1 MPVRLIDTLAT
12 TEPLA
17 ALFSDH
23 SILGAM
29 LGFEAAL
36 ARAEARVGVIP
47 ATAAEAIA
55 KAARP
60 EAFDAEELSRQ
71 ALRAG
76 TLSIPLVKALT
87 AAVRAVDPA
96 SAGFVHWG
104 ATSQDVSDT
113 AVVVLLARAAQI
125 LAADHQALAS
135 ALRSLSEAHA
145 QTVMLGRTL
154 LQPAPPVTFGLK
166 TAGWLA
172 AIERSGRRMEAA
184 FEEASVLQFGG
195 ASGTLAALGDR
206 GIQVSEELAKELGL
220 HNPPAPWHAH
230 RDRLAAL
237 VCACGVYAGS
247 LAKMARDVAL
257 LMQEEVSEA
266 SEPGGDG
273 RGGSSTMPHKRNPM
287 ACAVALAAAN
297 HVPGCVAN
305 FLHGM
310 TQEHERGIG
319 GWQAEWSTLASV
331 VQATGLVVASMR
343 EVAEGLTV
351 DAARMRANI
360 EATHG
365 VIFAERAMMLLGAKL
380 GRDRAHELLHEMTRQ
395 ALETGRRFAEIVGE
409 HPEAAGAL
417 SREEIDSL
425 DVPEHYLGSAEAF
438 RKRLLGTKI

>member
-1 MPVRLIDTLAT
+1 
-12 TEPLA
+12 
-17 ALFSDH
+17 
-23 SILGAM
+23 
-29 LGFEAAL
+29 
-36 ARAEARVGVIP
+36 
-47 ATAAEAIA
+47 
-55 KAARP
+55 
-60 EAFDAEELSRQ
+60 
-71 ALRAG
+71 
-76 TLSIPLVKALT
+76 
-87 AAVRAVDPA
+87 VRAADA
-96 SAGFVHWG
+96 DSARFVHWG

-113 AVVVLLARAAQI
+113 AMVVLLARAARI

-135 ALRSLSEAHA
+135 ALRRLSEAHA

-172 AIERSGRRMEAA
+172 AIERSGRRMQAA
-184 FEEASVLQFGG
+184 FEDASVLQFGG

-206 GIQVSEELAKELGL
+206 GIEVSEELAKELGL
-220 HNPPAPWHAH
+220 QNPPAPWHVH

-237 VCACGVYAGS
+237 VCACGVYTGS

-297 HVPGCVAN
+297 HLPGCVAN

-331 VQATGLVVASMR
+331 IQATGLVAASMR

-395 ALETGRRFAEIVGE
+395 ALKTGRRFADVVREQ
-409 HPEAAGAL
+409 PEAAGAL

>member
-1 MPVRLIDTLAT
+1 MPVRLIESLAT

-36 ARAEARVGVIP
+36 ARAEARAEVIP
-47 ATAAEAIA
+47 VAAAEAIA

-60 EAFDAEELSRQ
+60 EAFDAGELSRQ

-87 AAVRAVDPA
+87 AAVRAADAA
-96 SAGFVHWG
+96 SARFVHWG

-113 AVVVLLARAAQI
+113 AIVMLLARAAPI
-125 LAADHQALAS
+125 LAADHQALAR
-135 ALRSLSEAHA
+135 ALRHLSEAHA

-172 AIERSGRRMEAA
+172 AIERSGRRMHAA
-184 FEEASVLQFGG
+184 FEDASVLQFGG

-206 GIQVSEELAKELGL
+206 GIEVSEELAKELGL
-220 HNPPAPWHAH
+220 QNPPAPWHAH

-257 LMQEEVSEA
+257 LMQEEVGEA
-266 SEPGGDG
+266 RS
-273 RGGSSTMPHKRNPM
+273 
-287 ACAVALAAAN
+287 
-297 HVPGCVAN
+297 
-305 FLHGM
+305 
-310 TQEHERGIG
+310 QEHTSE
-319 GWQAEWSTLASV
+319 
-331 VQATGLVVASMR
+331 
-343 EVAEGLTV
+343 
-351 DAARMRANI
+351 
-360 EATHG
+360 
-365 VIFAERAMMLLGAKL
+365 
-380 GRDRAHELLHEMTRQ
+380 
-395 ALETGRRFAEIVGE
+395 
-409 HPEAAGAL
+409 
-417 SREEIDSL
+417 
-425 DVPEHYLGSAEAF
+425 
-438 RKRLLGTKI
+438 

>member
-1 MPVRLIDTLAT
+1 MPVRLIESLAT

-36 ARAEARVGVIP
+36 ARAEAHVGVIP

-55 KAARP
+55 QAARP

-87 AAVRAVDPA
+87 AAVRAVDAA
-96 SAGFVHWG
+96 SARFVHWG

-113 AVVVLLARAAQI
+113 AIVVLLARAAGI
-125 LAADHQALAS
+125 LAADHQRLTR
-135 ALRSLSEAHA
+135 ALRRLSESHA

-166 TAGWLA
+166 AAGWLA
-172 AIERSGRRMEAA
+172 AVERSGRRMEAA
-184 FEEASVLQFGG
+184 FEDASLLQFGG

-206 GIQVSEELAKELGL
+206 GIEVSEELAKQLGL
-220 HNPPAPWHAH
+220 QNPPAPWHAH
-230 RDRLAAL
+230 RDRLATL
-237 VCACGVYAGS
+237 VCACGVYTGS

-257 LMQEEVSEA
+257 LMQEEVGEA

-310 TQEHERGIG
+310 TQEHERGVG
-319 GWQAEWSTLASV
+319 GWQAEWTTLASV
-331 VQATGLVVASMR
+331 VQATGLVAASMR

-351 DAARMRANI
+351 DATRMQANI
-360 EATHG
+360 EGTHG

-380 GRDRAHELLHEMTRQ
+380 GRDHAHELLHKVTRQ
-395 ALETGRRFAEIVGE
+395 TLETGRRFAEIVRE
-409 HPEAAGAL
+409 QPEAAGAL

-425 DVPEHYLGSAEAF
+425 DVPEQYLGSAEAF

>member
-1 MPVRLIDTLAT
+1 MPVRLIESLAT

-29 LGFEAAL
+29 LDFEAAL
-36 ARAEARVGVIP
+36 ARAEAHVGVIP
-47 ATAAEAIA
+47 ATAAKAIA
-55 KAARP
+55 QAARP

-87 AAVRAVDPA
+87 AAVRAVDAP
-96 SAGFVHWG
+96 SARFVHWG

-113 AVVVLLARAAQI
+113 AIVVLLARAAGI

-135 ALRSLSEAHA
+135 ALRRLSESHA
-145 QTVMLGRTL
+145 QTVMLGRSL

-172 AIERSGRRMEAA
+172 AIERSGGSMLSA
-184 FEEASVLQFGG
+184 FEDASVLQFGG

-206 GIQVSEELAKELGL
+206 GIEVGEELAKELGL
-220 HNPPAPWHAH
+220 QNPPAPWHAH

-237 VCACGVYAGS
+237 VCACGVYTGS

-310 TQEHERGIG
+310 TQEHERGVG

-331 VQATGLVVASMR
+331 VQATGLVAASMR

-365 VIFAERAMMLLGAKL
+365 VIFAERAMMLLGAQL
-380 GRDRAHELLHEMTRQ
+380 GRDRAHELLHQVTRK
-395 ALETGRRFAEIVGE
+395 ALKTGRRFADIVRE
-409 HPEAAGAL
+409 QPDAAGAL

>member
-1 MPVRLIDTLAT
+1 MPVRLIESLAT

-36 ARAEARVGVIP
+36 ARAEANVGVIP

-55 KAARP
+55 LAARP

-87 AAVRAVDPA
+87 AAVRAVDAA
-96 SAGFVHWG
+96 SARFVHWG

-113 AVVVLLARAAQI
+113 AIVVLLARAAGI
-125 LAADHQALAS
+125 LASDHEALAS
-135 ALRSLSEAHA
+135 ALRRLSESHA

-172 AIERSGRRMEAA
+172 AIERSGRRMQAA
-184 FEEASVLQFGG
+184 FEDARVLQFGG

-220 HNPPAPWHAH
+220 QNPPAPWHAH
-230 RDRLAAL
+230 RDRLATL

-297 HVPGCVAN
+297 HVPGCVAS

-351 DAARMRANI
+351 NAARMRANI

-395 ALETGRRFAEIVGE
+395 ALETGRRFAEIVRE
-409 HPEAAGAL
+409 QPEAASAL

>member
-1 MPVRLIDTLAT
+1 
-12 TEPLA
+12 
-17 ALFSDH
+17 
-23 SILGAM
+23 
-29 LGFEAAL
+29 
-36 ARAEARVGVIP
+36 
-47 ATAAEAIA
+47 
-55 KAARP
+55 
-60 EAFDAEELSRQ
+60 
-71 ALRAG
+71 
-76 TLSIPLVKALT
+76 
-87 AAVRAVDPA
+87 
-96 SAGFVHWG
+96 
-104 ATSQDVSDT
+104 
-113 AVVVLLARAAQI
+113 
-125 LAADHQALAS
+125 
-135 ALRSLSEAHA
+135 
-145 QTVMLGRTL
+145 
-154 LQPAPPVTFGLK
+154 VTFGLK

-172 AIERSGRRMEAA
+172 AIERSGRRMQTA
-184 FEEASVLQFGG
+184 FEDASVLQFGG

-206 GIQVSEELAKELGL
+206 GIQVSEELAKQLGL
-220 HNPPAPWHAH
+220 QNPPAPWHAH

-287 ACAVALAAAN
+287 GCAVALAAAN
-297 HVPGCVAN
+297 HVPGSVAN

-380 GRDRAHELLHEMTRQ
+380 GRDRAHELLHQMTRR
-395 ALETGRRFAEIVGE
+395 ALETGRRFADIVRE
-409 HPEAAGAL
+409 QPEAASAL

-425 DVPEHYLGSAEAF
+425 DVAEHYLGSAEAF
-438 RKRLLGTKI
+438 RKRLLETKI

>member
-1 MPVRLIDTLAT
+1 MPARLIESLAT

-17 ALFSDH
+17 ELFSDH

-29 LGFEAAL
+29 LVFEAAL
-36 ARAEARVGVIP
+36 ARAEARTNVIP
-47 ATAAEAIA
+47 AAAAEAIA

-60 EAFDAEELSRQ
+60 EAFDAGELSRQ

-76 TLSIPLVKALT
+76 TLSLPLVKALT
-87 AAVRAVDPA
+87 ERVRAADGD

-113 AVVVLLARAAQI
+113 AIVLLLGRAAKI
-125 LAADHQALAS
+125 FAADHAALTA
-135 ALRSLSEAHA
+135 ALRRLSEAYA

-166 TAGWLA
+166 AAGWCA
-172 AIERSGRRMEAA
+172 AIERSGRGMQAA
-184 FEEASVLQFGG
+184 FEDARVLQFGG
-195 ASGTLAALGDR
+195 ASGTLAALGDH
-206 GIQVSEELAKELGL
+206 GLAVSEAVAAELGL
-220 HNPPAPWHAH
+220 QNPPAPWHAH

-237 VCACGVYAGS
+237 LCACGVYTGS

-266 SEPGGDG
+266 AEPGGEG
-273 RGGSSTMPHKRNPM
+273 RGGSSTMPHKRNPT

-297 HVPGCVAN
+297 RVPAGVAS
-305 FLHGM
+305 FLQGM
-310 TQEHERGIG
+310 AQEQERGVG

-331 VQATGLVVASMR
+331 VQATGLALASML

-360 EATHG
+360 EATRG
-365 VIFAERAMMLLGAKL
+365 TIFAERAMMLLAARL
-380 GRDRAHELLHEMTRQ
+380 GRDRAHHLLSELTRQ
-395 ALETGRRFAEIVGE
+395 ALESGRRLSEIVRE
-409 HPEAAGAL
+409 QPEAAGAF
-417 SREEIDSL
+417 SPQEIETL
-425 DVPEHYLGSAEAF
+425 DAPEHYLGSAEAF
-438 RKRLLGTKI
+438 RKRLLKT

>member
-1 MPVRLIDTLAT
+1 MPVRLIESLAT

-23 SILGAM
+23 SILDAM

-36 ARAEARVGVIP
+36 ARAEAHVGVIP
-47 ATAAEAIA
+47 AAAAEAIA

-60 EAFDAEELSRQ
+60 EAFDAEELSKQ

-76 TLSIPLVKALT
+76 TLSIPLVNALT
-87 AAVRAVDPA
+87 AAVRTVDAA
-96 SAGFVHWG
+96 SARFVHWG

-113 AVVVLLARAAQI
+113 AIIVLLARAARI
-125 LAADHQALAS
+125 LAADHRALAS
-135 ALRSLSEAHA
+135 ALRRLSEAHA

-172 AIERSGRRMEAA
+172 AIERSARRMEAA
-184 FEEASVLQFGG
+184 FEDASVLQFGG

-206 GIQVSEELAKELGL
+206 GLQVSEELAKELGL
-220 HNPPAPWHAH
+220 QNPPAPWHAH

-237 VCACGVYAGS
+237 VCACGVYAGC

-351 DAARMRANI
+351 DATRMRANI

-380 GRDRAHELLHEMTRQ
+380 GRDRAHELMHEVTRQ
-395 ALETGRRFAEIVGE
+395 ALETGRRFAEIVRE
-409 HPEAAGAL
+409 QPEAAGAL
-417 SREEIDSL
+417 SRAEIDSL

>member
-1 MPVRLIDTLAT
+1 
-12 TEPLA
+12 
-17 ALFSDH
+17 
-23 SILGAM
+23 
-29 LGFEAAL
+29 
-36 ARAEARVGVIP
+36 
-47 ATAAEAIA
+47 
-55 KAARP
+55 
-60 EAFDAEELSRQ
+60 
-71 ALRAG
+71 
-76 TLSIPLVKALT
+76 
-87 AAVRAVDPA
+87 
-96 SAGFVHWG
+96 
-104 ATSQDVSDT
+104 
-113 AVVVLLARAAQI
+113 
-125 LAADHQALAS
+125 
-135 ALRSLSEAHA
+135 
-145 QTVMLGRTL
+145 MLGRTL

-172 AIERSGRRMEAA
+172 AIERSGRRMQAA
-184 FEEASVLQFGG
+184 FEDAPCCNS
-195 ASGTLAALGDR
+195 AAPAALAALGDR
-206 GIQVSEELAKELGL
+206 GIQVSEELAKELDFKIRPRRGTRIATGW
-220 HNPPAPWHAH
+220 PRWS
-230 RDRLAAL
+230 
-237 VCACGVYAGS
+237 ACGVYAGS

-310 TQEHERGIG
+310 TQEHERGVG
-319 GWQAEWSTLASV
+319 GWQEEWNTLASV

-395 ALETGRRFAEIVGE
+395 ALESGRHLAGIVRE
-409 HPEAAGAL
+409 WPEAAGVL